1 MPYNDEKTY
10 LLVIKRN
17 NNDYLP
23 LEWHLTSYYNG
34 ENLSTIEG
42 IDSFTSKITKA
53 ELLAEVLK
61 LNMIDDDEK
70 FLDFAIIYYEKGK
83 NREEKEGT
91 IFLEDQIDL
100 NTENFINYIAK
111 AVEDKI
117 FLNQLYN
124 ACYSKKEE
132 QALTEF
138 KFILKNI
145 NYFINRG
152 HNAVYAALSIFNK
165 ISYLQKRDIM
175 IKVIRKLNNHEHDN
189 KQILK
194 KESFSYEGKVA

>member
-1 MPYNDEKTY
+1 MIKIEKKDGT
-10 LLVIKRN
+10 LEPWNADKIKIAVTKSAARAN
-17 NNDYLP
+17 V
-23 LEWHLTSYYNG
+23 S
-34 ENLSTIEG
+34 LSSE
-42 IDSFTSKITKA
+42 D
-53 ELLAEVLK
+53 
-61 LNMIDDDEK
+61 
-70 FLDFAIIYYEKGK
+70 
-83 NREEKEGT
+83 
-91 IFLEDQIDL
+91 LED
-100 NTENFINYIAK
+100 IAK

-175 IKVIRKLNNHEHDN
+175 VKVIRKLNNHEHDN